1 MTTSKITDRA
11 LLELLIRTTP
21 GEWALASDEDIR
33 FYIYARDTSP
43 IKYVMREIHENTS
56 NYDLRLMA
64 LAKDLAA
71 EVLELRKVV
80 RGFKEFL

>member
-1 MTTSKITDRA
+1 MNISRITDRA
-11 LLELLIRTTP
+11 LIELLSRVTP
-21 GEWALASDEDIR
+21 GDWALASDEDIR

-43 IKYVMREIHENTS
+43 IKYVMQEIHENTS

-64 LAKDLAA
+64 IAKDLAV
-71 EVLELRKVV
+71 EVLELRKAV